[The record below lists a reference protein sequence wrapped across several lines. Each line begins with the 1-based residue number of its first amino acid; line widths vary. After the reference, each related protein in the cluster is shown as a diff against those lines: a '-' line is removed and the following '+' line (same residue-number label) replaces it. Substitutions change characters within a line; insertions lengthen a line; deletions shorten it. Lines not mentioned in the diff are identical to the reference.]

1 MIQKINAVGRLH
13 KSNALGEVV
22 IFNVVIF
29 KVVVD
34 DECDDEDKLEHAT
47 NEDKLEHAIDED
59 KLEHD
64 TNEDKLEHDI
74 DEEDEDDPKD
84 GVNTDEDAIFIYD
97 NTKSSALIMFS
108 LWEVMSLLSF
118 SLSLFG

>member
-47 NEDKLEHAIDED
+47 NEDKLEHAIDE
-59 KLEHD
+59 
-64 TNEDKLEHDI
+64 
-74 DEEDEDDPKD
+74 EDEDDPKD
-84 GVNTDEDAIFIYD
+84 GVNTDEDAYSYMTIQ
-97 NTKSSALIMFS
+97 NLQH
-108 LWEVMSLLSF
+108 W
-118 SLSLFG
+118 